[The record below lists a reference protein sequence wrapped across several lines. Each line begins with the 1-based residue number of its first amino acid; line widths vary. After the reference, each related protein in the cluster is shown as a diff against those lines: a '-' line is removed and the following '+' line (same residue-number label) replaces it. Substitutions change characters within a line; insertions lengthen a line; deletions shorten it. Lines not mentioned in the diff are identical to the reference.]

1 MLGLK
6 MKKVQD
12 NIKKSEALIQW
23 MDQRIDGL
31 EISSDERT
39 RISAACF
46 DIALEHQKAIVLL
59 IANQLIGT
67 AFALVRL
74 LFEAYIRGLWLGK
87 CAKDHEIENYKE
99 NRLEKSF
106 GTLIREIEQVEDF
119 QEGVLSKAKT
129 ASWKAMNSYTH
140 SGFFQAVRRNRDE
153 TIESNYEEDEIIE
166 VLGFSN
172 SIGMLTAIQI
182 ALMAGDEAFAND
194 LLERSK
200 TELRKS

>member
-1 MLGLK
+1 
-6 MKKVQD
+6 MKIQD
-12 NIKKSEALIQW
+12 NIEKSEALIQW

-46 DIALEHQKAIVLL
+46 DVALEHQKAIVLL

-67 AFALVRL
+67 AFSLVRL

-87 CAKDHEIENYKE
+87 CAKDQEIEKYKK

-106 GTLIREIEQVEDF
+106 ATLIQEIEQVEGF
-119 QEGVLSKAKT
+119 QEGVLSKAKA

-140 SGFFQAVRRNRDE
+140 SGFFQSVRRNKDE
-153 TIESNYEEDEIIE
+153 TIEPNYDADEIME
-166 VLGFSN
+166 VLGFTN
-172 SIGMLTAIQI
+172 SIGMLTALQI
-182 ALMAGDEAFAND
+182 ALMAGDEAFAKE
-194 LLERSK
+194 LLEKSK
-200 TELRKS
+200 TELGKP